1 MLSTEWAGPREAQVW
16 PEHGEDL
23 LCSETSLSYGRGS
36 KSLRY
41 SPRATLQTHPG
52 SPAQPSKRLLLIRGC
67 LAEMTESTATEQRF
81 ATLMKAAQGGDAEAY
96 ATLMQ
101 ELALRLRRIVRY
113 RRTFLEL
120 ADIEDLVQD
129 ILLSVHAVRATYDPA
144 RPFIPWLLAITRNR
158 LADAA
163 RRYAR
168 LGAREVPVDDLE
180 VTSSTERTN
189 NKKTPYGDPEALNQA
204 IADLPPG
211 QRSAIE
217 MLKLREMSL
226 KEAASASGTS
236 IGALKV
242 ATHRAM
248 DALRK
253 RLTKDR

>member
-1 MLSTEWAGPREAQVW
+1 
-16 PEHGEDL
+16 
-23 LCSETSLSYGRGS
+23 
-36 KSLRY
+36 
-41 SPRATLQTHPG
+41 
-52 SPAQPSKRLLLIRGC
+52 
-67 LAEMTESTATEQRF
+67 MTESTAIEQRL

-101 ELALRLRRIVRY
+101 ELALRLRQIVRH
-113 RRTFLEL
+113 RRTFLEH

-129 ILLSVHAVRATYDPA
+129 ILLSVHTVRATYDPT

-168 LGAREVPVDDLE
+168 FGAREVPVDELE
-180 VTSSTERTN
+180 VTFSTEGTN
-189 NKKTPYGDPEALNQA
+189 NMKTAYGDPEALKRA

-236 IGALKV
+236 IGALKI

-248 DALRK
+248 EALRK
-253 RLTKDR
+253 RLTKDK